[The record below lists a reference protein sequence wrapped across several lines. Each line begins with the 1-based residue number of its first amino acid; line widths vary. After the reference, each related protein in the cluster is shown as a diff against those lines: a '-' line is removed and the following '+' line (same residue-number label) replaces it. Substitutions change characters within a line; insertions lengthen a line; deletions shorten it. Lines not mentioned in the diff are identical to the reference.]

1 MAKKRKEWNT
11 KALMLGL
18 LGLVA
23 AAVILVVLL
32 RSGAEMVEETVP
44 TEPTLPVPASN
55 PYTEA
60 DFYQEG
66 PFIRCSAAEAKTGVD
81 VSSHQEEIDWAAV
94 KAAGVEYAMIR
105 VGWRGYG
112 EGSLNI
118 DLNAEANLRG
128 ALEAGLPVGVY
139 FYSQATCVEE
149 ALEEAKLVL
158 SFIKDWEITYPVVFD
173 WEWIGGDARTAQTDS
188 RTVTDCTLAFCQA
201 VEAAGY
207 TPAFYFN
214 QSMARDTFRLRELQQ
229 FDFWLAQYN
238 DAMTFDYDVAMW
250 QYTCTGR
257 VDGITTDVDINLCF
271 KDYEGNEGK

>member
-1 MAKKRKEWNT
+1 MAKKKKEWNA
-11 KALMLGL
+11 KALILGL
-18 LGLVA
+18 AGLIA
-23 AAVILVVLL
+23 AAALLVILLQ
-32 RSGAEMVEETVP
+32 SGGEEAESPV
-44 TEPTLPVPASN
+44 TEATLPAPAAN
-55 PYTEA
+55 PYTEG
-60 DFYQEG
+60 DFYEAG
-66 PFIRCSAAEAKTGVD
+66 GFIHCSAANAKTGID

-94 KAAGVEYAMIR
+94 KNAGVEYAMIR
-105 VGWRGYG
+105 VGWRGYS
-112 EGSLNI
+112 EGGLNI
-118 DLNAEANLRG
+118 DVYAEANLRG

-139 FYSQATCVEE
+139 FYSQAISVEE
-149 ALEEAKLVL
+149 AREEAELVL
-158 SFIKDWEITYPVVFD
+158 NFIKDWEITYPVVFD

-238 DAMTFDYDVAMW
+238 EAMTFDYDVDMW

-257 VDGITTDVDINLCF
+257 VDGISTDVDINLCF
-271 KDYEGNEGK
+271 KDYETNEGK

>member
-1 MAKKRKEWNT
+1 MSKKKKEWNA
-11 KALMLGL
+11 KALILGL
-18 LGLVA
+18 AGLIA
-23 AAVILVVLL
+23 AAALLVILLQ
-32 RSGAEMVEETVP
+32 SGGEEAESPV
-44 TEPTLPVPASN
+44 TEATLPDPAAN
-55 PYTEA
+55 PYTEG
-60 DFYQEG
+60 DFYEAG
-66 PFIRCSAAEAKTGVD
+66 GFIHCSAANAKTGID

-94 KAAGVEYAMIR
+94 KNAGVEYAMIR
-105 VGWRGYG
+105 VGWRGYS
-112 EGSLNI
+112 EGGLNI
-118 DLNAEANLRG
+118 DIYAEENLRG

-139 FYSQATCVEE
+139 FYSQAISVEE
-149 ALEEAKLVL
+149 AQEEAELVL
-158 SFIKDWEITYPVVFD
+158 NFIKDWEITYPVVFD

-238 DAMTFDYDVAMW
+238 EAMTFDYDVDMW

-257 VDGITTDVDINLCF
+257 VDGISTDVDINLCF
-271 KDYEGNEGK
+271 KDYETNEGK